1 MDTQANNAA
10 AATQPTSTSG
20 PAAGVATSKLNTD
33 YKLQLKL
40 ISENKREFQVQNE
53 TDRSMKMKSIM
64 KKDHQYYNLS
74 DNLWNESTF
83 LRP

>member
-1 MDTQANNAA
+1 MDTQPNCTPASSCQP
-10 AATQPTSTSG
+10 ATF

-40 ISENKREFQVQNE
+40 LSENKREFQEQNE

-64 KKDHQYYNLS
+64 KKDH
-74 DNLWNESTF
+74 
-83 LRP
+83 